1 MNTVL
6 SPMACLQARLDYAH
20 HVSKK
25 ANRKGSHADD
35 KAICIAQD
43 AHTLLEL
50 AKAVREKRIPDPI
63 ETPKGW
69 NQHEKEDYIIG
80 YRLGYEDSQ
89 KAVLKVLEGK

>member
-43 AHTLLEL
+43 AHTRLEL
-50 AKAVREKRIPDPI
+50 AKAVREIDTKRVSCYGYI
-63 ETPKGW
+63 EEITCT
-69 NQHEKEDYIIG
+69 ELKE
-80 YRLGYEDSQ
+80 
-89 KAVLKVLEGK
+89 AVLKVMEGTK